1 MPDDTSGLADDSKKK
16 KICSK
21 SHFGMLKMGER
32 SSLKAVECIWLIG
45 LGFGFV
51 SLFIRFIVLKG

>member
-1 MPDDTSGLADDSKKK
+1 MTQKKK

-21 SHFGMLKMGER
+21 SHFGMVKMGER